1 MQFPNR
7 GLWLDTQITYGVRLL
22 LGSLKGLSMVKN
34 AILLYLW
41 LACSELIFGAAVLF
55 GGGFMIPTQTA
66 RALALGNAVTAGV
79 NDPSAVYH
87 NPAALGEVDGNK
99 ILVSGTY
106 INLVNNV
113 ENRGQNAV
121 NKHDDNFLASLFAN
135 YHIPGADVTV
145 GIGTYAPFGL
155 ATTYERDFTRF
166 AAQRTELK
174 TLYVTPAISW
184 HPLRYLSVGG
194 GVSFVHASSLF
205 SRSLCFNS
213 LACTFA
219 PGAAEATLRLTDTTN
234 AFAYNIG
241 VLIKPVENWKF
252 GFSYRG
258 RTDLR
263 FDSADVKLGGVLGGT
278 PKFRAQVQPLPLP
291 AVINAGVSWQIND
304 FWGAE
309 FVYEHA
315 RWSAFENLKATF
327 QSGPLAGFNLPQ
339 NWKNTSTLRF
349 GSYYALNENLEL
361 RGGLAAEETPIPN
374 RTQNP
379 SVPDADKL
387 TLNAGLGYRWERF
400 SFDLGYQAVFFK
412 TRRITNSELEGTPAT
427 GIPFNGAPGSDKYET
442 FSNFVTLSVG
452 YKF

>member
-1 MQFPNR
+1 
-7 GLWLDTQITYGVRLL
+7 
-22 LGSLKGLSMVKN
+22 
-34 AILLYLW
+34 
-41 LACSELIFGAAVLF
+41 
-55 GGGFMIPTQTA
+55 
-66 RALALGNAVTAGV
+66 
-79 NDPSAVYH
+79 
-87 NPAALGEVDGNK
+87 
-99 ILVSGTY
+99 
-106 INLVNNV
+106 
-113 ENRGQNAV
+113 
-121 NKHDDNFLASLFAN
+121 
-135 YHIPGADVTV
+135 
-145 GIGTYAPFGL
+145 
-155 ATTYERDFTRF
+155 
-166 AAQRTELK
+166 
-174 TLYVTPAISW
+174 
-184 HPLRYLSVGG
+184 
-194 GVSFVHASSLF
+194 
-205 SRSLCFNS
+205 
-213 LACTFA
+213 
-219 PGAAEATLRLTDTTN
+219 LRLTDTTN

-241 VLIKPVENWKF
+241 VLIKPVEDWKF

-278 PKFRAQVQPLPLP
+278 PKIKAQVQPLPLP

-315 RWSAFENLKATF
+315 RWSAFKNLKATF
-327 QSGPLAGFNLPQ
+327 LSGPLPGFNLPQ

-361 RGGLAAEETPIPN
+361 RGGIAVEETPIPN

-387 TLNAGLGYRWERF
+387 TLNAGLGYKWERF

-427 GIPFNGAPGSDKYET
+427 GIPFNGAPGRDKYET
-442 FSNFVTLSVG
+442 FSNFVTVTVG